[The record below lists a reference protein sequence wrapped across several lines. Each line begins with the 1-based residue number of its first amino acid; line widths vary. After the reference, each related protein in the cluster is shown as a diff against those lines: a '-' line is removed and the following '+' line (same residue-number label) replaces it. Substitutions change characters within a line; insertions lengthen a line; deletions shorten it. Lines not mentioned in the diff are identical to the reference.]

1 MVEDEADER
10 RNAEREDHGNEQV
23 FQADVVI
30 HIDGLAMVGIVVQCI
45 VAHIDVGIGGI
56 RPFLIGEL
64 RDDLVLLLLDAVVG
78 ESRDALAVGDG
89 DVLAGADRQQEEDAA
104 LLVAVA
110 EAVGDIIIFRVVA
123 LVGIADVVHHE
134 EVDIHAV
141 AVRGAFGL
149 LLEVGQRVGVKD
161 AALIPHQ
168 RGRCPGRQGQGHAEQ
183 GRSQKGKQ
191 FFAVFHIPVSPSHSS
206 MMRAVSIIS
215 GMLMPANHAA
225 TLPLST
231 GRSPMSLPVW
241 PFIAKRKSCSFQR
254 VWSIQ
259 TGSRA

>member
-1 MVEDEADER
+1 MT
-10 RNAEREDHGNEQV
+10 
-23 FQADVVI
+23 
-30 HIDGLAMVGIVVQCI
+30 VG
-45 VAHIDVGIGGI
+45 
-56 RPFLIGEL
+56 
-64 RDDLVLLLLDAVVG
+64 
-78 ESRDALAVGDG
+78 
-89 DVLAGADRQQEEDAA
+89 
-104 LLVAVA
+104 
-110 EAVGDIIIFRVVA
+110 
-123 LVGIADVVHHE
+123 
-134 EVDIHAV
+134 
-141 AVRGAFGL
+141 GAFGL
-149 LLEVGQRVGVKD
+149 LLKVGQRVGVKD
-161 AALIPHQ
+161 AALITHQ
-168 RGRCPGRQGQGHAEQ
+168 RGRCPGRQSQGHAEQ
-183 GRSQKGKQ
+183 GRSQKSKQ